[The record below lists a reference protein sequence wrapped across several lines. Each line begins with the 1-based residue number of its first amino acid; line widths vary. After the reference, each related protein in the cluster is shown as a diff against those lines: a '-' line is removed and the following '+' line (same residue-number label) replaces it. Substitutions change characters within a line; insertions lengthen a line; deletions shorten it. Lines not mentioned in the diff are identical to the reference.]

1 MKALLIPLLFINVF
15 VNDDLM
21 HDGSRLYCVEIP
33 NDALP
38 VLLEEYAADD
48 NRFIRMTPEYPY
60 EEYDCN
66 TFCHPRPMQ
75 YRPEETSPYSWTS
88 VYHAENPLYPPNS
101 WGGLLR

>member
-48 NRFIRMTPEYPY
+48 NRFIRMTPE
-60 EEYDCN
+60 
-66 TFCHPRPMQ
+66 
-75 YRPEETSPYSWTS
+75 
-88 VYHAENPLYPPNS
+88 
-101 WGGLLR
+101 